1 MSTASHN
8 SDLEAASS
16 DAAFNP
22 SGLSLAEPSDFFA
35 LMKPRVMS
43 LVVFT
48 AWVGLVLAPGVMPL
62 WAAIASIICIAAG
75 AGASGALNMWYDADI
90 DAQMSRTKKRPIP
103 QGKMSPRAA
112 LGFGTIISIASVW
125 MLYIASN
132 MVAAGLLAFTIFFY
146 LVIYTM
152 WLKRS
157 TPQNIVIGGAAG
169 AFPPMIGWAAIS
181 GDITLN
187 SVLLFM
193 IIFIWTPSHFWA
205 LALYKT
211 GDYGKVGIP
220 MMPNVK
226 GPKSTRNQIMG
237 YSVAVAVIAIAP
249 IFTGLAGNIYAA
261 FAVLL
266 NIGYLA
272 LAFKVWTSRAGEIA
286 DSADEASLYEVKAG
300 DRAARNLFAYSI
312 IYLFATF
319 GVLAAEALLAN
330 AV

>member
-1 MSTASHN
+1 VSTASHN
-8 SDLEAASS
+8 TDIEAVSS

-48 AWVGLVLAPGVMPL
+48 AWAGLVLAPGVLPL
-62 WAAIASIICIAAG
+62 WATIASIICIAAG

-112 LGFGTIISIASVW
+112 LGFGAIISVASVW

-132 MVAAGLLAFTIFFY
+132 MVAAALLAFTIFFY

-169 AFPPMIGWAAIS
+169 AFPPMIGWAAVT

-187 SVLLFM
+187 SILLFM
-193 IIFIWTPSHFWA
+193 IIFIWTPPHFWA

-226 GPKSTRNQIMG
+226 GPKSTRNQIMA
-237 YSVAVAVIAIAP
+237 YSVLLAAIAIAP
-249 IFTGLAGNIYAA
+249 IFTGLAGNLYAA

-266 NIGYLA
+266 NIGFLA
-272 LAFKVWTSRAGEIA
+272 LAYKVWTSRAGEIA
-286 DSADEASLYEVKAG
+286 DSADEASLYEVKSG

-312 IYLFATF
+312 IYLFASF
-319 GVLAAEALLAN
+319 GVLAAEALLQAG
-330 AV
+330 